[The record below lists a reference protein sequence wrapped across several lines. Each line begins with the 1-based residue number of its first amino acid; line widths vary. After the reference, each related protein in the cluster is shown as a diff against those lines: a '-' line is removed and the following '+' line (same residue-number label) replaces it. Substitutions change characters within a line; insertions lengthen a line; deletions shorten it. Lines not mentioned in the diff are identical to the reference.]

1 MRLLGAGKSVGHIAG
16 LLSLSDKTISTYR
29 ARILQKMHLETTAD
43 IVRYVIENKLT
54 E

>member
-1 MRLLGAGKSVGHIAG
+1 MRLLGAGKTVGQIAG

-29 ARILQKMHLETTAD
+29 ARILEKMHLETTGE
-43 IVRYVIENKLT
+43 IIRYVIENKLT